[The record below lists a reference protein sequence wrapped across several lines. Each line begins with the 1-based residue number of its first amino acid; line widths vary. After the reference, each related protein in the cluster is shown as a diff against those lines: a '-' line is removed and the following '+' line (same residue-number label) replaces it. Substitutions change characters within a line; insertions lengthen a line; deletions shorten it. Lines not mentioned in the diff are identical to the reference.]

1 MALQSA
7 RAIRDHDPRA
17 RAPAVNIFEALQAT
31 AIVESLVRPRFDK
44 SVGWS
49 RAVVKGMTTANKTVE
64 TNRRPALPLNAGPQ
78 FECAACA
85 PPFLSAAV
93 AHLCR
98 SPE

>member
-1 MALQSA
+1 M
-7 RAIRDHDPRA
+7 
-17 RAPAVNIFEALQAT
+17 
-31 AIVESLVRPRFDK
+31 
-44 SVGWS
+44 
-49 RAVVKGMTTANKTVE
+49 KGMTTANKTVE

-98 SPE
+98 SVHCVRRDT